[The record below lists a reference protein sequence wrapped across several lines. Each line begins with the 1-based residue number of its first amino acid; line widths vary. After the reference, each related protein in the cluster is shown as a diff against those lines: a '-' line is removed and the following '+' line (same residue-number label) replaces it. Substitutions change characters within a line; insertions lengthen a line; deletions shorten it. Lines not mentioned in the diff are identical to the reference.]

1 MWSEW
6 GVSSSV
12 FTVDRTLYC
21 ASGVCPGGRS
31 WRGYSAVNSV
41 YSSTLSLFDKW
52 EPRLIPTLH
61 AATLPTQHFNAP
73 AKNRPDFLKTSYLF
87 TARLQSPVL
96 SLPLCCIDFLL
107 TKKTQNKN
115 PSVLYPSYG
124 SDPLPN
130 YCIYIQ
136 CWRSNSALNVNTF
149 AWQSSWGNRK
159 QCLQYIN
166 TSKFVKMLRR
176 RTLVRRSRSECFSL
190 LGCQTQPCEQRGC
203 RLEDRQLSSWRF
215 HHAWFPELLSSLVI
229 SSF

>member
-107 TKKTQNKN
+107 TKKN
-115 PSVLYPSYG
+115 P
-124 SDPLPN
+124 
-130 YCIYIQ
+130 
-136 CWRSNSALNVNTF
+136 
-149 AWQSSWGNRK
+149 K
-159 QCLQYIN
+159 Q
-166 TSKFVKMLRR
+166 K
-176 RTLVRRSRSECFSL
+176 
-190 LGCQTQPCEQRGC
+190 P
-203 RLEDRQLSSWRF
+203 
-215 HHAWFPELLSSLVI
+215 LSSLPQLWQRSPPKLLHLYTVLEEQFGTQRQYICLTVI
-229 SSF
+229 LR

>member
-1 MWSEW
+1 MWSER

-61 AATLPTQHFNAP
+61 AAARPTQHFNAP

-87 TARLQSPVL
+87 TARLQSPLL
-96 SLPLCCIDFLL
+96 SLPLCHIDFLL
-107 TKKTQNKN
+107 TKN
-115 PSVLYPSYG
+115 PQKCQFSTPAMAAIPSQ
-124 SDPLPN
+124 SIAF
-130 YCIYIQ
+130 IYSAGGAI
-136 CWRSNSALNVNTF
+136 RPALNVNTF

-159 QCLQYIN
+159 QCLQYIY